1 MTDNKN
7 LGMYSA
13 LDDLVQLIKDETA
26 TGYDIQIDKIWQEKS
41 VGFVDDRRDRIL
53 IYPKNELVQP
63 FGLYGCD
70 WLHTTDLVIEVRSYG
85 DEAKLVNII
94 NDISRVIK
102 TNIRRDNF
110 IDLMITGSLTE
121 NDKMRNMFKHLIN
134 VRYRKHNP

>member
-85 DEAKLVNII
+85 DEAKLANII